1 MIIVDINSIYW
12 QCFFPEWQ
20 QWETNKPSA
29 LDIQQA
35 SGKESLLQTKTLS
48 WDLNQQSIKASN
60 SAPGTP
66 QSLGRQTANC
76 LGRQLACVSQRLHT
90 RVENLRLWHVWSCY
104 PTYLEGTFFSER
116 RSWKNHSLRWN
127 DDVHHACRNLPRT
140 ASEAC
145 ELVSI
150 YTFSR
155 APKKNNWYSITKCN
169 HTTPSV
175 TLGTNWLSV
184 ISGPFAPSTTTK
196 ALDSSI
202 SISPSLTG
210 QWLLATAVGFLRFH
224 LLHEQLEG
232 PPWGGCCESHGGT
245 GGQWL
250 PWFFLSF
257 RGSHW
262 DYQLRLKE
270 STKHRP
276 SSAWRTEL

>member
-104 PTYLEGTFFSER
+104 PTYLEGTFFQNEEVGRTILCVETMMFIMPVVISQGR
-116 RSWKNHSLRWN
+116 RRKHASWSQSTPSAGH
-127 DDVHHACRNLPRT
+127 
-140 ASEAC
+140 
-145 ELVSI
+145 
-150 YTFSR
+150 
-155 APKKNNWYSITKCN
+155 PKKTTDIPLPNAIT
-169 HTTPSV
+169 P
-175 TLGTNWLSV
+175 
-184 ISGPFAPSTTTK
+184 
-196 ALDSSI
+196 
-202 SISPSLTG
+202 
-210 QWLLATAVGFLRFH
+210 
-224 LLHEQLEG
+224 
-232 PPWGGCCESHGGT
+232 
-245 GGQWL
+245 
-250 PWFFLSF
+250 
-257 RGSHW
+257 
-262 DYQLRLKE
+262 
-270 STKHRP
+270 HRP
-276 SSAWRTEL
+276 WL